1 MRLYY
6 KIFLFYI
13 VFTAHF
19 QNISALHG
27 KIFYDDTVEVVR
39 INKIIITGNKK
50 TKEQIIRRELTF
62 NEGQIFRIYELNEQ
76 IEKTREHLLKLPLF
90 NFVTIDKE
98 FVGVDLINLYI
109 IVEERWYIWPETR
122 IINNERNL
130 NSWWETKDFSKLD
143 YRISVLQYN
152 VFGLNH
158 KLRVGLS
165 MGYTKEFFIKYQNL
179 FLDKRQRHF
188 LNVKAKV
195 YYRDKQIYR
204 TYQNKLETYVSKND
218 YAIQG
223 SMFELIYNFRP
234 LFYGNHFFSLAY
246 LNQTVEDSLAG
257 LNPNFL
263 GDSNTNLSFFQ
274 LRYKFTFDK
283 RNSREYPTKG
293 FLITATIQQQGL
305 GILHNNGFYKL
316 SLYSRFKRFYH
327 IGGKFYGANSLSLKK
342 TFDNYEVY
350 YFKRGLGYYDYLRG
364 YEYYVIDGQD
374 FALFKSNLK
383 FNLLPRQI
391 VKVQFLPLKKFR
403 KIHFSIYL
411 NTYFDIG
418 YVYDKYQN
426 DVYQNTLSNQLQY
439 SGGIGLDFVTY
450 YDKIIRFEYSI
461 IKTGESGF
469 FLHFTAPI

>member
-1 MRLYY
+1 MQLYY

-13 VFTAHF
+13 IFTVHY
-19 QNISALHG
+19 QNIFAFQDKFLN
-27 KIFYDDTVEVVR
+27 DDTVELVR
-39 INKIIITGNKK
+39 VNKIIITGNKK

-62 NEGQIFRIYELNEQ
+62 KEGQIFRIYELNEQ

-98 FVGVDLINLYI
+98 FVGADLVNLYI
-109 IVEERWYIWPETR
+109 IVEERWYIWPEIR

-158 KLRVGLS
+158 KLRAGLS
-165 MGYTKEFFIKYQNL
+165 FGYTKEFFIKYQNL

-188 LNVKAKV
+188 FNVKAKV
-195 YYRDKQIYR
+195 YYRNKQIYR
-204 TYQNKLETYVSKND
+204 TYQNKLETYVSEND

-223 SMFELIYNFRP
+223 SEFELIYNFRP

-246 LNQTVEDSLAG
+246 LNQTVEDSLAS

-263 GDSNTNLSFFQ
+263 GDSNTNLSFFK

-293 FLITATIQQQGL
+293 FLITTTIQQQGL
-305 GILHNNGFYKL
+305 GLLHNNGFYKL
-316 SLYSRFKRFYH
+316 SLYSHFKRFYH

-342 TFDNYEVY
+342 TFDNYEVF

-364 YEYYVIDGQD
+364 YEYYVIEGQD

-391 VKVQFLPLKKFR
+391 IEAQFLPLKKFR

-426 DVYQNTLSNQLQY
+426 DVYENTLSNQLQY
-439 SGGIGLDFVTY
+439 SSGIGLDFVTY
-450 YDKIIRFEYSI
+450 YDKIFRFEYSI

-469 FLHFTAPI
+469 FLHFMAPI

>member
-13 VFTAHF
+13 VIMVHY
-19 QNISALHG
+19 QNISALQN

-39 INKIIITGNKK
+39 INKIIISGNKK

-62 NEGQIFRIYELNEQ
+62 TEGQIFRVFELNEQ
-76 IEKTREHLLKLPLF
+76 IENTRVHLLKLPLF

-98 FVGVDLINLYI
+98 FVGADLVNLYI
-109 IVEERWYIWPETR
+109 IVEERWYIWPEVL

-130 NSWWETKDFSKLD
+130 NSWWETKDFGKLD
-143 YRISVLQYN
+143 YRLSVLQYN

-165 MGYTKEFFIKYQNL
+165 LGYTKEFFLKYQNL

-188 LNVKAKV
+188 LNARAKV

-204 TYQNKLETYVSKND
+204 TFQNKLETYVSEND

-223 SMFELIYNFRP
+223 SEFELTYNFRP
-234 LFYGNHFFSLAY
+234 LFYGNHFLSLSY
-246 LNQTVEDSLAG
+246 LNQTVEDSLAD

-274 LRYKFTFDK
+274 IRYKFTFDK

-293 FLITATIQQQGL
+293 FLLTAIIQQQGL
-305 GILHNNGFYKL
+305 GILNNNAYHKL
-316 SLYSRFKRFYH
+316 SLYAHFKRFYH
-327 IGGKFYGANSLSLKK
+327 IAGKFYGANVLSLKK
-342 TFDNYEVY
+342 TFDRYEVY
-350 YFKRGLGYYDYLRG
+350 YFKKGLGYSDYLRG

-374 FALFKSNLK
+374 YALLKSNLK
-383 FNLLPRQI
+383 FNLVPRHI
-391 VKVQFLPLKKFR
+391 VNIQFLPLKKFR
-403 KIHFSIYL
+403 KIHFSVYL
-411 NTYFDIG
+411 NTYFDVG

-426 DVYQNTLSNQLQY
+426 DVYLNTLSNQLQY

-469 FLHFTAPI
+469 FLHFLAPI

>member
-6 KIFLFYI
+6 KIILFCI
-13 VFTAHF
+13 AFTAHY
-19 QNISALHG
+19 QSIIALPG
-27 KIFYDDTVEVVR
+27 KLFLNDTITVVR
-39 INKIIITGNKK
+39 IKKIVIAGNKK

-62 NEGQIFRIYELNEQ
+62 TEGQIFRLYELDEQ

-98 FVGVDLINLYI
+98 FVGADLINLYI
-109 IVEERWYIWPETR
+109 IVEERWYIWPEIR
-122 IINNERNL
+122 IINYERNL

-204 TYQNKLETYVSKND
+204 TFQNKLETYVSKND

-223 SMFELIYNFRP
+223 SEFELIYNFRP

-246 LNQTVEDSLAG
+246 LNQTVEDSLAD

-263 GDSNTNLSFFQ
+263 GDSNTSLSFFQ

-293 FLITATIQQQGL
+293 FLITAIIQQQGL
-305 GILHNNGFYKL
+305 GILHNNGFHKL
-316 SLYSRFKRFYH
+316 SLYTHLKRFYH
-327 IGGKFYGANSLSLKK
+327 IGGKFYGANSFSLKK

-350 YFKRGLGYYDYLRG
+350 YFKRGLGYSDYLRG
-364 YEYYVIDGQD
+364 YEYYVIDGLD
-374 FALFKSNLK
+374 FALLKSNLK

-391 VKVQFLPLKKFR
+391 VNVRFLPLKKFR

-469 FLHFTAPI
+469 FLHFMAPI